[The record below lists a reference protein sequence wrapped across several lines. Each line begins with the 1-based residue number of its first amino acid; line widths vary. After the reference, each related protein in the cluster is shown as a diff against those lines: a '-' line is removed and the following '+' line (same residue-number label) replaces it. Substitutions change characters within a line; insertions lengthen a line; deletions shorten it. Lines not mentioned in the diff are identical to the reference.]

1 MHLKQGTDSHTYKVE
16 AIDLEL
22 QLELRLKAL
31 GLTEGTIVTVLNNR
45 KKGALTIK
53 FRGTRFAVGK
63 RIAEH
68 ITVTE
73 VKNEQYN

>member
-22 QLELRLKAL
+22 QLELRLKAF

>member
-22 QLELRLKAL
+22 QLELRLKAF

-68 ITVTE
+68 ITLTE